1 MAKAET
7 TTHKESGNIMGNQ
20 KNQYQADY
28 LVKSLASELA
38 LGAIEGT
45 NKLGDFLYPRIVHV
59 EETFGYGKSS
69 NPKIQG
75 YELKVNYR
83 SEEIFIEQKSDT
95 AFAKI
100 TSYCMDT
107 LGEDEATGTL
117 KLGENLSEILWNYVI
132 KNWRKPA

>member
-1 MAKAET
+1 M
-7 TTHKESGNIMGNQ
+7 
-20 KNQYQADY
+20 
-28 LVKSLASELA
+28 LA

-59 EETFGYGKSS
+59 EVTFGCGKSS
-69 NPKIQG
+69 SPEIQG

-100 TSYCMDT
+100 TAYCMDT